1 MRYKA
6 DRQMSDSM
14 ILAVFLTLAGG
25 FQDAY
30 SYNVR
35 GKVFA
40 NAQTGN
46 IVLLGQNLAQ
56 GNWMTALHYILP
68 LAAFM
73 GGVYITEVVRARY
86 GQNKKIH
93 WRQIVVNVEIL
104 LMAAVGFMPQNLNML
119 ANVLLS
125 FACAM
130 QVNSFRKFQ
139 GISCATTMCIGN
151 MRSATEMLCKYRITK
166 DRELKK
172 KSIQYYLVILI
183 FAVGAAAGAVLSS
196 CFAERS
202 IWTAAGLLL
211 AGFLLMFIQEEEKEN
226 P

>member
-1 MRYKA
+1 MRYKT

-56 GNWMTALHYILP
+56 GNWMSALHYLLP
-68 LAAFM
+68 LGAFI
-73 GGVYITEVVRARY
+73 GGVYITEVVRDRY

-93 WRQIVVNVEIL
+93 WRQIVVMTEIL
-104 LMAAVGFMPQNLNML
+104 LMAAVGFMPENLNVL
-119 ANVLLS
+119 ANVVLS

-151 MRSATEMLCKYRITK
+151 MRSATEMLCKYHITGDK
-166 DRELKK
+166 KLKK

-183 FAVGAAAGAVLSS
+183 FAIGAAAGAVMSS
-196 CFAERS
+196 CFAEKS
-202 IWTAAGLLL
+202 IWAAAGLLL
-211 AGFLLMFIQEEEKEN
+211 AGFLLMFIQEEENK
-226 P
+226 